1 MKLYKYMQLKYALEY
16 LRTKE
21 LKVATIVDVNDPNE
35 WYPYLVNEASEENF
49 LSDSIFREVYKAHYG
64 NKYGFISFSECCDN
78 TLMWAHYGNNF
89 AGVVLEFD
97 VDNEKEV
104 DKLTEVTYCSE
115 RIRLDAKS
123 ILTANME
130 TVNQLIARKG
140 KEWEYEAEWRV
151 IVGIDNC
158 TFVEQ
163 IDGKTILTH
172 PVDTLMRLSGII
184 LGPVCTITE
193 FQLLSALEQWQD
205 SDIAISRL
213 RPDGKTFS
221 YKAAHWISTKDLL
234 PRSRKDTP

>member
-21 LKVATIVDVNDPNE
+21 LKVVTLDDVNDPNE
-35 WYPYLVNEASEENF
+35 WYPYLVNEASGENF
-49 LSDSIFREVYKAHYG
+49 LSDSIFREIYKAHYG
-64 NKYGFISFSECCDN
+64 NKYGFMSFSEYCDN

-97 VDNEKEV
+97 VDNTNDA
-104 DKLTEVTYCSE
+104 DKITRVTYCSK
-115 RIRLDAKS
+115 RLRLDIKS

-158 TFVEQ
+158 TFAGL
-163 IDGKTILTH
+163 IDGKRILTQ

-184 LGPVCTITE
+184 LGSECRITE

-205 SDIAISRL
+205 CDIAINRL
-213 RPDGKTFS
+213 CPDDKTFS
-221 YKAAHWISTKDLL
+221 YKVIPWMSTKDLL
-234 PRSRKDTP
+234 PAGIKEPI